1 MSSTHIKKRESF
13 TGKTSS
19 NDRQTEA
26 LSASNYDIFGALGQS
41 GSFIWP
47 EWNEADINK
56 ENWSSKSKKR
66 PKAAF
71 YEDPEEKPFLP
82 PSLKAHSW
90 KRPADFQTEQN
101 LTVVENQTSF
111 DLLTP
116 NEHLMFCQTIT
127 SIINDIYIVW
137 MQDNWRPWEHIY
149 SLCKAVEDHVP
160 LYNSYGKYVVKLFW
174 MGSWRKITIDDAMP
188 FDEEDNLLL
197 PASTCQSELWP
208 MLLAKALM
216 KVASTNAAANS
227 TGEFTFIQAL
237 TGWIQEIHP
246 IKFRFPEKTWNFL
259 QDTIPKFKFQ
269 DESEAKD
276 ASEVVVCA
284 SFYPFQTHCSA
295 FELSQMV
302 ESAETLR
309 RYGLSLLRG
318 RAVLITK
325 TQAGPLEPP
334 PTSPPVPRW
343 KLIRP
348 QKKAVVTSEPQ
359 KAALPKPEKFIE
371 VASLY
376 FSNRFKNRS
385 GSLSELEAGLN
396 SMAKSSCTSMTPISE
411 TEDAD
416 CQEFLEPDGAKCNSP
431 NNLEK
436 TEVSVEDMKKGSDN
450 IPNDDS
456 TMAEKEPATEEASVD
471 AQSPLSRTW
480 VDLHD
485 FVKCFKYLLVFHKPH
500 CYPHSFQQS
509 SFKSTVLADIT
520 GGTSSGSSTRCST
533 PACLTLESPESPMI
547 RREHYLCID
556 SLHPSQT
563 LISFSALLPW
573 GEDSEKKQEAS
584 GGSEPAVLTILPH
597 FWTSIQAQMPV
608 FIIKTTCSKA
618 AVLDLPKGRH
628 LMVVHVRAP
637 LGYHVLLCSKT
648 PFSFGDEET
657 IMAEFT
663 KESACFTEQAVAIY
677 GALSRVAASLGDEQ
691 KLPALRETLKTARRP
706 INFSSTLEEQQHHEV
721 FGLAVYHM
729 LREALSREL
738 TPDERFAV
746 QVLTQT
752 PDAETFTPTLKDDK
766 QTNSDVQSGRE
777 ENAEPEVRNAS
788 EPGMKE
794 HSRAAEILLNIWPK
808 AEAEKHAVVLLRYM
822 FENSEKKAQLYPSL
836 HNEPPR
842 IIFADYSVPLRETAD
857 SWEMVFREV
866 FLVPQKML
874 LAAKV
879 FSTVRNLLHVINNDT
894 GEKIEMLF
902 TKVPPRVFQPN
913 KSGYTFV
920 AEVWKPESL
929 PADAK
934 WKMVLIST
942 QEPLPKMSRET
953 PPIAFSVKKFQD
965 YYIPN
970 DKNVMCR
977 YCVQLRAETMATV
990 QFQTSKSDVVI
1001 QLSILD
1007 QDKELV
1013 ANIGTGHVMI
1023 PLFHFLLQG
1032 DSSCANETSPD
1043 ASQQRVG
1050 PENAAGEADSG
1061 QPLQQTLEHKYVVQ
1075 ALVLYGSWPLDEA
1088 ELAFANML
1096 KDKEKNEMREK
1107 RVKDGNSSTANPTA
1121 PDGAADGPQSSSK
1134 AKRDAKK
1141 GKSAAASAS
1150 GLKQDTSFDLTKPH
1164 WILRVVTENTKTESI
1179 EAKKD
1184 TERSDQIRAI
1194 KDSWERLEPGRC
1206 AKALQTHLRFLN
1218 RVQDEAKD
1226 ETKDPDASCGPG
1238 PRVSSPNNTLPDF
1251 SHLLRDRKES
1261 AELTD
1266 SQREAERDRDL
1277 TEKIQ
1282 THQSVRTSFLERHK
1296 QQASHR
1302 KEFVKQQLKMYQSM
1316 KDDWQKSLN
1325 AFKEH
1330 YENLGLEKAGTNRT
1344 PP

>member
-1 MSSTHIKKRESF
+1 MSSTHIKKRESS

-19 NDRQTEA
+19 NDRQTET
-26 LSASNYDIFGALGQS
+26 LSASNCDLFGALGQS
-41 GSFIWP
+41 GSSIWP
-47 EWNEADINK
+47 EWNEADVNK
-56 ENWSSKSKKR
+56 ENWSSGGPNTKSKKR

-82 PSLKAHSW
+82 PSLKVHSW
-90 KRPADFQTEQN
+90 KRPADFLTEQN

-137 MQDNWRPWEHIY
+137 FQHNWRPWELVY
-149 SLCKAVEDHVP
+149 SLCKVVEDHVP
-160 LYNSYGKYVVKLFW
+160 QYNSYGKYVVKLFW
-174 MGSWRKITIDDAMP
+174 MGSWRMITIDDAMP

-216 KVASTNAAANS
+216 KVASTNAGANS
-227 TGEFTFIQAL
+227 SEFTFIQAL

-246 IKFRFPEKTWNFL
+246 IKFRSPEKTWNFL
-259 QDTIPKFKFQ
+259 QDTIPKFKLQ
-269 DESEAKD
+269 DESVPEMEPGGQITETDSSLSVETSPPPLEQKGAKD

-284 SFYPFQTHCSA
+284 SFYAFQTHCSA

-318 RAVLITK
+318 HAVLLTR
-325 TQAGPLEPP
+325 TRAGPLEPP

-348 QKKAVVTSEPQ
+348 QKRTVVTSEPQ
-359 KAALPKPEKFIE
+359 KTPQPKPEHFIE

-385 GSLSELEAGLN
+385 GSLSELETGLN
-396 SMAKSSCTSMTPISE
+396 STVKCSCTSMAPISE

-416 CQEFLEPDGAKCNSP
+416 CQEFLDPDAAKPNSP

-450 IPNDDS
+450 ISNDDS
-456 TMAEKEPATEEASVD
+456 TMAEKEPATEEASADV
-471 AQSPLSRTW
+471 QSPLSRTW

-485 FVKCFKYLLVFHKPH
+485 FVKGFKYLLVFHKPH
-500 CYPHSFQQS
+500 FYPHSFQQS
-509 SFKSTVLADIT
+509 SFKSTVLSEIT

-533 PACLTLESPESPMI
+533 PACLTLESPESPTI

-563 LISFSALLPW
+563 LISFSALLSW

-584 GGSEPAVLTILPH
+584 GGSEPAVLTILPYL
-597 FWTSIQAQMPV
+597 WTSIQAQMPV

-657 IMAEFT
+657 VMAEFT
-663 KESACFTEQAVAIY
+663 KESACFTEQALAIY

-691 KLPALRETLKTARRP
+691 KLPALKETLKMAHCP
-706 INFSSTLEEQQHHEV
+706 INFSTTLEEQQHHEV

-746 QVLTQT
+746 QVLTEA
-752 PDAETFTPTLKDDK
+752 PETFPPTLKDDK
-766 QTNSDVQSGRE
+766 QTNSDVQSARE
-777 ENAEPEVRNAS
+777 EILDAEVLNPS
-788 EPGMKE
+788 EAGMKE
-794 HSRAAEILLNIWPK
+794 NSHAAEILLDIWPK
-808 AEAEKHAVVLLRYM
+808 AEADAEKHAVTLLRYM
-822 FENSEKKAQLYPSL
+822 FENSEKTAQLYPFL

-842 IIFADYSVPLRETAD
+842 IAFTDYSVPLRETAD

-866 FLVPQKML
+866 FMVPQKML

-879 FSTVRNLLHVINNDT
+879 FSTVRNVLHVINNDT
-894 GEKIEMLF
+894 GEEVEMLF

-934 WKMVLIST
+934 WKMVLMST
-942 QEPLPKMSRET
+942 EEPLPKMSRET
-953 PPIAFSVKKFQD
+953 PLSAFSVKKFQD
-965 YYIPN
+965 YYTPN
-970 DKNVMCR
+970 NTNVMCR
-977 YCVQLRAETMATV
+977 YLVQLRAETMATV

-1001 QLSILD
+1001 HLSILD

-1013 ANIGTGHVMI
+1013 ANTGTGHVMI

-1032 DSSCANETSPD
+1032 DSSCADETNP
-1043 ASQQRVG
+1043 QQRLG
-1050 PENAAGEADSG
+1050 TDSTAGAADSG
-1061 QPLQQTLEHKYVVQ
+1061 QPPQQTPEHKYVVQ
-1075 ALVLYGSWPLDEA
+1075 ALVLYGSWPLDES

-1096 KDKEKNEMREK
+1096 KDKEKNEMREN
-1107 RVKDGNSSTANPTA
+1107 RLKDGNSSNPTA
-1121 PDGAADGPQSSSK
+1121 PDDSTDGPQSSRK
-1134 AKRDAKK
+1134 ARRDGKK
-1141 GKSAAASAS
+1141 GKSAAAS
-1150 GLKQDTSFDLTKPH
+1150 GFKQDTSLDLTKPH

-1194 KDSWERLEPGRC
+1194 KDSWEKLEPGRC

-1218 RVQDEAKD
+1218 RVQNEAKD
-1226 ETKDPDASCGPG
+1226 EAALDETTDPAAASCDLDPC
-1238 PRVSSPNNTLPDF
+1238 VSSPNNTLPDF
-1251 SHLLRDRKES
+1251 SHLLRCDTAPRSHLK
-1261 AELTD
+1261 T
-1266 SQREAERDRDL
+1266 QKDL
-1277 TEKIQ
+1277 L
-1282 THQSVRTSFLERHK
+1282 S
-1296 QQASHR
+1296 
-1302 KEFVKQQLKMYQSM
+1302 
-1316 KDDWQKSLN
+1316 
-1325 AFKEH
+1325 
-1330 YENLGLEKAGTNRT
+1330 
-1344 PP
+1344 